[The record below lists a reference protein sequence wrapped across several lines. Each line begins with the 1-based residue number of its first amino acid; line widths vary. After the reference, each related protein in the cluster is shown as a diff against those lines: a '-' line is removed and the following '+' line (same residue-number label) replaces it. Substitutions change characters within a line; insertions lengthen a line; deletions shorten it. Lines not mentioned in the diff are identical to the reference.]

1 METMM
6 HDMIQNAKK
15 AQNKRKAKENLNYS
29 KCIPELKGIH
39 NTQLPPQASKG
50 YLIEGLGQDIC

>member
-39 NTQLPPQASKG
+39 NSQLPPQTN
-50 YLIEGLGQDIC
+50 EGCFFEGFGEYIC